1 MLGLKMKIP
10 NSDFITAARQA
21 GLIVLPA
28 GENVVRLLPP
38 LTISEAEV
46 REGVNLMSQAA
57 SALEPQKAA
66 AQ

>member
-1 MLGLKMKIP
+1 LKMKIP
-10 NSDFITAARQA
+10 AGDFIEAARGQ

-38 LTISEAEV
+38 LTLSESEA
-46 REGVNLMSQAA
+46 REGIALMDHTAA
-57 SALEPQKAA
+57 LFEERKAA